1 MSAPATMASPVR
13 HTRFAMW
20 RRQHAW
26 CLRDSLRQLA
36 RRPFGT
42 ALTIVVMGLALLMK
56 MAEVRWLIRGK

>member
-1 MSAPATMASPVR
+1 
-13 HTRFAMW
+13 MW

-42 ALTIVVMGLALLMK
+42 ALTIVVMGLALALPL
-56 MAEVRWLIRGK
+56 AFYHFLVNVQHLAT